1 MSKVTQ
7 QVRGGDAS
15 APPCR
20 AGPARAPAEPALLCA
35 SQRDWTAGVGRS
47 AGGGSWQL
55 ALDQAPFPALPSAR
69 SLRVLEPQ
77 GAVARVGPWE
87 ALAVALAPSPS
98 HQPSVLPPRWLFLP
112 WSRPWRGGGG
122 GQRVARA
129 PVGRAGS
136 DGGWSC
142 MSQAKR
148 EAPLSGGGCEEGLQA
163 GSLGGRR
170 RWRWG
175 WRRQEA
181 SLPPGL
187 GCPGH
192 RALGGCLHVTPPK
205 PLVVFTPPHVSR
217 MTSRAAFMMTV
228 LLSLSLGPKRLGLA
242 MNEASGQLL

>member
-1 MSKVTQ
+1 MPLLHPVGLVQPGLQRSPPYF
-7 QVRGGDAS
+7 VRAS
-15 APPCR
+15 GTGPREWAGAR
-20 AGPARAPAEPALLCA
+20 AGGAGSSLWIRLRSLLFPPPGP
-35 SQRDWTAGVGRS
+35 S
-47 AGGGSWQL
+47 GSWNPKVQWPGWGPGRHWL
-55 ALDQAPFPALPSAR
+55 WRWPPLRPISLLSCLPGGFFFPG
-69 SLRVLEPQ
+69 Q
-77 GAVARVGPWE
+77 G
-87 ALAVALAPSPS
+87 L
-98 HQPSVLPPRWLFLP
+98 
-112 WSRPWRGGGG
+112 GGGG